1 MGLHPGRVLAA
12 DAGELPLLA
21 YIQMRL
27 HGQLKKFHDG
37 SSASN
42 NSWEYLS

>member
-1 MGLHPGRVLAA
+1 MGLHPGQVLAA
-12 DAGELPLLA
+12 DAGELSLLA

-27 HGQLKKFHDG
+27 HGQLRNFPDG

-42 NSWEYLS
+42 NSWQCLS